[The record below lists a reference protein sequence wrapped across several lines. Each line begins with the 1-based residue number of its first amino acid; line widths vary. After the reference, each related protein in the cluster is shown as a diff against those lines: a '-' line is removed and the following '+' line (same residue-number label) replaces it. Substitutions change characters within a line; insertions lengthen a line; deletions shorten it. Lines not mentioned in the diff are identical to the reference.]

1 MRFAFP
7 TRLGPLAGAV
17 FTLGV
22 VAGWSSVT
30 LLRGCVGVELAEPV
44 ARAGEPAAPVRGAGA
59 EASAD
64 SDPPN
69 KGEDAPEPAADDAA
83 AGVAREVPAIPE
95 RVPRGRAIA
104 ALAPEACFEL
114 LDALGVTHDRS
125 PKAVADATEGVKAPV
140 RLTGALAGVTYGH
153 VGRSATHEL
162 VDCRL
167 AVALLRWAPA
177 LRAAGV
183 RHVAHMSAFRPG
195 ARVNN
200 SARPSGHATALAMDA
215 ARFER
220 DDGTVLDVFEDW
232 TDKARGAS
240 PCDAREDEPEPQAVL
255 RDLVCAAVTEDLFQV
270 VITPHHN
277 QAHHN
282 HVHLEVVP
290 DVDWSY
296 IR

>member
-44 ARAGEPAAPVRGAGA
+44 ARAGDPAAPVRGAGA

-64 SDPPN
+64 CDPPK
-69 KGEDAPEPAADDAA
+69 KGGDAPEPAADDAA

-95 RVPRGRAIA
+95 HVPRGRAIA
-104 ALAPEACFEL
+104 ALAPEACFDL

-255 RDLVCAAVTEDLFQV
+255 RGLVCAAVTEDLFQV